1 VELNVK
7 NKSLLKKVSNGLII
21 LIVTVFT
28 YKFIMWN
35 FWKLEQAATQ
45 AKKILEAPPAVNLI
59 LSKGNSILFQKSFPC
74 NVKGKYY
81 IINHFD
87 ITPFIDDKLD
97 LIMSVNKTSSD
108 SLLLYRFKH
117 FNIISFRDYCF
128 IFTTR
133 DCRIEE
139 FLKLIDEMPR
149 IMDSLPKLAT
159 MGNQAPV
166 DEYVLDEFIEARVIV
181 DRSHTDLSSQ

>member
-1 VELNVK
+1 VELIVK
-7 NKSLLKKVSNGLII
+7 NKSLLKNVSNGLII

-35 FWKLEQAATQ
+35 FWKLEEATAQ

-59 LSKGNSILFQKSFPC
+59 LSKGNSVLFQKSFPY

-87 ITPFIDDKLD
+87 ITPFIGDKLD
-97 LIMSVNKTSSD
+97 LIMSVNKTNCD
-108 SLLLYRFKH
+108 SFLLYRFKH

-128 IFTTR
+128 VFTTR
-133 DCRIEE
+133 DCEMEE
-139 FLKLIDEMPR
+139 FLKLIDAMPR
-149 IMDSLPKLAT
+149 IMDSLPKLVAK
-159 MGNQAPV
+159 GNQAPL
-166 DEYVLDEFIEARVIV
+166 DEYVLDEFIEARVVV
-181 DRSHTDLSSQ
+181 DRSHTDLSYQ